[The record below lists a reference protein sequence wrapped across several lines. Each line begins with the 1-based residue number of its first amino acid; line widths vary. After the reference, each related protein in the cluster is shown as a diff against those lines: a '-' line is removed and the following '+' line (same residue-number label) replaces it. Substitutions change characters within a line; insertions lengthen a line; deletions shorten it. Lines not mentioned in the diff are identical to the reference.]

1 MSEPLVGV
9 FQRAESGARPQLLID
24 KATEREK
31 EKKEEQGRGGGG
43 SDGEGMLRGAPPLA
57 LWYCTPLLLY
67 SALAHSV
74 MGH

>member
-9 FQRAESGARPQLLID
+9 FQRAESGARPQLLSS

-31 EKKEEQGRGGGG
+31 EKKEEQGGGGGG
-43 SDGEGMLRGAPPLA
+43 SDGEGMLRGAHPPPRLMV
-57 LWYCTPLLLY
+57 LHST
-67 SALAHSV
+67 ALAHSV